1 MKNYDVKEFRLKYF
15 KPSIANAI
23 KVIKGY
29 FKKNKIAC
37 NILKF

>member
-29 FKKNKIAC
+29 FKKKIKQHV
-37 NILKF
+37 IY